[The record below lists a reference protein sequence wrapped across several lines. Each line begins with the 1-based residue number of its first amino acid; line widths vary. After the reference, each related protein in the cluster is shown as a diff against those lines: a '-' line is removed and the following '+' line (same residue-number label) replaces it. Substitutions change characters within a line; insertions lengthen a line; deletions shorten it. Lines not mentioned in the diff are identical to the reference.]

1 MQAKG
6 KRAALN
12 VKNLIKKEKKMG
24 TALLSS
30 RKNGSFY
37 RGGVFF
43 ALQREVAYLA
53 RAGRV
58 VGIMIVFI
66 VAVFIKYIFS

>member
-1 MQAKG
+1 
-6 KRAALN
+6 
-12 VKNLIKKEKKMG
+12 MG